1 MVAEARW
8 FPGSDVLKRKKTLEV
23 GLRLLSLHQMCVEEG
38 DRVIHRECR
47 VRLSPEPSIGDAEP
61 EAGIDGLCRMRYAGT

>member
-8 FPGSDVLKRKKTLEV
+8 FPGLGLVRRMKALEA
-23 GLRLLSLHQMCVEEG
+23 GSRLPSAQQMYVEEG
-38 DRVIHRECR
+38 DGVIHRECR